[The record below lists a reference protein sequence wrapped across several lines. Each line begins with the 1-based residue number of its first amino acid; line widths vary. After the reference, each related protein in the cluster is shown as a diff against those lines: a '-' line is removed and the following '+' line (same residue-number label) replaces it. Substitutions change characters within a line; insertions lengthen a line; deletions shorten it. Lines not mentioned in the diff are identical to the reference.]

1 MRRIRKMRIVMLGAP
16 GSGKGTQAKKLM
28 NDKGISHISTG
39 DMLRSA
45 VEEGTQLG
53 LEARNVMES
62 GKLVS
67 DNLMM
72 GLIQEC
78 LSSKEIENGFI
89 LDGFPRT
96 TKQAID
102 LKDLL
107 EDMNIPL
114 DSALLMD
121 VDFEILMKR
130 LVGRR
135 TCSVTGKLLNVYFSS
150 PEELEE
156 CKNLGG
162 ELIKRE
168 DDNEETI
175 RNRLDVYKEKTEPLI
190 SYYENENLLKRVNA
204 EGSMEDVYKGLL
216 AAI

>member
-1 MRRIRKMRIVMLGAP
+1 MRIVMLGAP

-53 LEARNVMES
+53 LEARDVMES

-67 DNLMM
+67 DNLMI
-72 GLIQEC
+72 GLIKEC
-78 LSSKEIENGFI
+78 LSSKVLKNGFI

-107 EDMNIPL
+107 EDMNVPL

-121 VDFEILMKR
+121 VDLEILMKR
-130 LVGRR
+130 LTGRR

-150 PEELEE
+150 TEELAE
-156 CKNLGG
+156 CENLGG

-168 DDNEETI
+168 DDNEDTI

-204 EGSMEDVYKGLL
+204 EGSMEEVYKGLL
-216 AAI
+216 AAIYTNAS

>member
-1 MRRIRKMRIVMLGAP
+1 MLGAP

-39 DMLRSA
+39 DILRSA

-53 LEARNVMES
+53 LEARDIMES

-67 DNLMM
+67 DNLMI
-72 GLIQEC
+72 GLINEC
-78 LSSKEIENGFI
+78 LSSKELENGFI

-107 EDMNIPL
+107 EDMNMPL

-130 LVGRR
+130 LTGRR

-150 PEELEE
+150 PEELAE
-156 CKNLGG
+156 CENLGG

-168 DDNEETI
+168 DDNENTI

-190 SYYENENLLKRVNA
+190 SYYENEHLLKRVNA
-204 EGSMEDVYKGLL
+204 EGSMEEVYKGLL

>member
-1 MRRIRKMRIVMLGAP
+1 MLGAP

-28 NDKGISHISTG
+28 YDKGISHISTG

-53 LEARNVMES
+53 LEARDVMES

-67 DNLMM
+67 DNLMI
-72 GLIQEC
+72 GLIKEC
-78 LSSKEIENGFI
+78 LSSKALKNGFI

-107 EDMNIPL
+107 EDMNMPL

-121 VDFEILMKR
+121 VHLEILMKR
-130 LVGRR
+130 LTGRR

-150 PEELEE
+150 PEELAE
-156 CKNLGG
+156 CENLGG

-168 DDNEETI
+168 DDNENTI

-204 EGSMEDVYKGLL
+204 EGSMEEVYKGLL

>member
-1 MRRIRKMRIVMLGAP
+1 MRIVMLGAP

-53 LEARNVMES
+53 LEARDVMES

-67 DNLMM
+67 DNLMI
-72 GLIQEC
+72 GLIKEC
-78 LSSKEIENGFI
+78 LLSKALKNGFI

-107 EDMNIPL
+107 EDMNMPL

-135 TCSVTGKLLNVYFSS
+135 TCSITGKLLNVYFSS
-150 PEELEE
+150 PEELAE
-156 CKNLGG
+156 CENLGG

-168 DDNEETI
+168 DDNVDTI

-190 SYYENENLLKRVNA
+190 SYYENENLLKRINA
-204 EGSMEDVYKGLL
+204 EGSMEEVYKGLL

>member
-1 MRRIRKMRIVMLGAP
+1 MLGAP

-39 DMLRSA
+39 DMLRSS
-45 VEEGTQLG
+45 VEKGTEIG
-53 LEARNVMES
+53 LEARDVMES

-67 DNLMM
+67 DDLMI
-72 GLIQEC
+72 GLIKEC
-78 LSSKEIENGFI
+78 LLSKEIENGFI

-107 EDMNIPL
+107 EGMNMRL

-135 TCSVTGKLLNVYFSS
+135 TCSVTGKLLNIYFSS
-150 PEELEE
+150 PEDLAE
-156 CKNLGG
+156 CENLGG

-168 DDNEETI
+168 DDNEDTI

-204 EGSMEDVYKGLL
+204 EGSMEEVYKGLL
-216 AAI
+216 AAIKTNA

>member
-1 MRRIRKMRIVMLGAP
+1 MRIVMLGAP

-39 DMLRSA
+39 DMLRSS
-45 VEEGTQLG
+45 VERGTELG
-53 LEARNVMES
+53 LEARDVMES

-67 DNLMM
+67 DNLMI
-72 GLIQEC
+72 GLIKEC
-78 LSSKEIENGFI
+78 LSSIEIENGFI

-107 EDMNIPL
+107 EGMNMRL

-135 TCSVTGKLLNVYFSS
+135 TCSVSGKLLNIYFSS
-150 PEELEE
+150 PKDLAE
-156 CKNLGG
+156 CENLGG

-168 DDNEETI
+168 DDNEDTI

-204 EGSMEDVYKGLL
+204 EGSMEEVYKGLL
-216 AAI
+216 AVI

>member
-1 MRRIRKMRIVMLGAP
+1 MLGAP

-53 LEARNVMES
+53 LEARDVMES

-67 DNLMM
+67 DNLMI
-72 GLIQEC
+72 GLIKEC
-78 LSSKEIENGFI
+78 LSSKELENGFI

-107 EDMNIPL
+107 EDMNMPL
-114 DSALLMD
+114 DTALLMD
-121 VDFEILMKR
+121 VDLEILMKR
-130 LVGRR
+130 LTGRR
-135 TCSVTGKLLNVYFSS
+135 TCSVTGKLLNIYFSS
-150 PEELEE
+150 TEELAE
-156 CKNLGG
+156 CENLGG

-168 DDNEETI
+168 DDNEDTI

-204 EGSMEDVYKGLL
+204 EGSMEEVYKGLL

>member
-1 MRRIRKMRIVMLGAP
+1 MRIVMLGAP

-28 NDKGISHISTG
+28 NDKGVSHISTG

-53 LEARNVMES
+53 LEARDVMES

-67 DNLMM
+67 DNLMI
-72 GLIQEC
+72 GLIKEC
-78 LSSKEIENGFI
+78 LSSKALKNGFI

-107 EDMNIPL
+107 EDMNMPL

-121 VDFEILMKR
+121 VDLEILMKR
-130 LVGRR
+130 LTGRR

-150 PEELEE
+150 PEELVE
-156 CKNLGG
+156 CENLGG

-168 DDNEETI
+168 DDNENTI

-190 SYYENENLLKRVNA
+190 SYYENENLLKRVNS
-204 EGSMEDVYKGLL
+204 EGSMEEVYKGLL

>member
-1 MRRIRKMRIVMLGAP
+1 MRIVMLGAP

-53 LEARNVMES
+53 LEARDVMES

-67 DNLMM
+67 DNLMI

-78 LSSKEIENGFI
+78 LSSKELKNGFI

-107 EDMNIPL
+107 EDMNMPL

-121 VDFEILMKR
+121 VDLEILMKR
-130 LVGRR
+130 LTGRR

-150 PEELEE
+150 PEELAE
-156 CKNLGG
+156 CENLGG

-168 DDNEETI
+168 DDNENTI

-204 EGSMEDVYKGLL
+204 EGSMEEVYKGLL

>member
-1 MRRIRKMRIVMLGAP
+1 MLGAP

-28 NDKGISHISTG
+28 DDKGISHISTG
-39 DMLRSA
+39 DILRSA

-53 LEARNVMES
+53 LEARDIMES

-67 DNLMM
+67 DNLMI
-72 GLIQEC
+72 GLINEC
-78 LSSKEIENGFI
+78 LSSKELENGFI

-107 EDMNIPL
+107 EDMNMPL

-130 LVGRR
+130 LTGRR

-150 PEELEE
+150 PEELAE
-156 CKNLGG
+156 CENLGG

-168 DDNEETI
+168 DDNENTI

-190 SYYENENLLKRVNA
+190 SYYENEHLLKRVNA
-204 EGSMEDVYKGLL
+204 EGSMEEVYKGLL

>member
-1 MRRIRKMRIVMLGAP
+1 MLGAP

-39 DMLRSA
+39 DMLRLA

-67 DNLMM
+67 DNLMI

>member
-1 MRRIRKMRIVMLGAP
+1 MRIVMLGAP

-39 DMLRSA
+39 DMLRSS
-45 VEEGTQLG
+45 VEKGTELG
-53 LEARNVMES
+53 LEARDVMES

-67 DNLMM
+67 DNLMI
-72 GLIQEC
+72 GLIKEC
-78 LSSKEIENGFI
+78 LSSIEIENGFI

-107 EDMNIPL
+107 EGMNMRL

-135 TCSVTGKLLNVYFSS
+135 TCSVTGKLLNIYFSS
-150 PEELEE
+150 PEDLAE
-156 CKNLGG
+156 CENLGG

-168 DDNEETI
+168 DDNEDTI

-190 SYYENENLLKRVNA
+190 TYYENENLLKRVNA
-204 EGSMEDVYKGLL
+204 EGSTEEVYKGLL

>member
-1 MRRIRKMRIVMLGAP
+1 MI
-16 GSGKGTQAKKLM
+16 
-28 NDKGISHISTG
+28 
-39 DMLRSA
+39 
-45 VEEGTQLG
+45 
-53 LEARNVMES
+53 
-62 GKLVS
+62 
-67 DNLMM
+67 
-72 GLIQEC
+72 GLIKEC
-78 LSSKEIENGFI
+78 LSSKELKNGFI

-107 EDMNIPL
+107 EDMNMPL

-121 VDFEILMKR
+121 VDLEILMKR
-130 LVGRR
+130 LTGRR

-150 PEELEE
+150 TEELAE
-156 CKNLGG
+156 CENLGG

-168 DDNEETI
+168 DDNEDTI

-204 EGSMEDVYKGLL
+204 EGSMEEVYKGLF

>member
-1 MRRIRKMRIVMLGAP
+1 MRIVMLGAP

-45 VEEGTQLG
+45 VEDGTQLG
-53 LEARNVMES
+53 LEARDVMES

-67 DNLMM
+67 DNLMI
-72 GLIQEC
+72 GLIKEC
-78 LSSKEIENGFI
+78 LSSKALKNGFI

-107 EDMNIPL
+107 EDMNMPL

-121 VDFEILMKR
+121 VHLEILMKR
-130 LVGRR
+130 LTGRR

-150 PEELEE
+150 PEELAE

-168 DDNEETI
+168 DDNENTI

-204 EGSMEDVYKGLL
+204 EGSMEEVYKGLL

>member
-1 MRRIRKMRIVMLGAP
+1 MRIVMLGAP

-53 LEARNVMES
+53 LEARDVMES

-67 DNLMM
+67 DNLMI
-72 GLIQEC
+72 GLIKEC
-78 LSSKEIENGFI
+78 LSSKELENGFI

-107 EDMNIPL
+107 EDMNMPL
-114 DSALLMD
+114 DLAILMH

-135 TCSVTGKLLNVYFSS
+135 TCSVTGKLLNIYFSS

-156 CKNLGG
+156 SENLGG

-168 DDNEETI
+168 DDNEDTI

-190 SYYENENLLKRVNA
+190 SYYENENLLKSINA
-204 EGSMEDVYKGLL
+204 EGSMEEVYKGLL

>member
-1 MRRIRKMRIVMLGAP
+1 MRIVMLGAP

-39 DMLRSA
+39 DMLRSS
-45 VEEGTQLG
+45 VEKGTELG
-53 LEARNVMES
+53 LKARDVMES

-67 DNLMM
+67 DNLMI
-72 GLIQEC
+72 GLIKEC

-107 EDMNIPL
+107 EGMNMRL

-135 TCSVTGKLLNVYFSS
+135 TCSVTGKLLNIYFSS
-150 PEELEE
+150 PEDLAE
-156 CKNLGG
+156 CENLGG

-168 DDNEETI
+168 DDNEDTI

-204 EGSMEDVYKGLL
+204 EGSMEEVYMGLL

>member
-1 MRRIRKMRIVMLGAP
+1 MLGAP

-28 NDKGISHISTG
+28 NDKGIAHISTG

-53 LEARNVMES
+53 LEAREVMES

-67 DNLMM
+67 DNLMI
-72 GLIQEC
+72 GLIKEC
-78 LSSKEIENGFI
+78 LSSKELEKGFI

-102 LKDLL
+102 LRDLL
-107 EDMNIPL
+107 QDINMPL
-114 DSALLMD
+114 DSAILMD

-150 PEELEE
+150 PEELAE
-156 CKNLGG
+156 CENLGG

-168 DDNEETI
+168 DDNEDTI
-175 RNRLDVYKEKTEPLI
+175 RNRLHVYKQKTEPLI
-190 SYYENENLLKRVNA
+190 SYYESDNLLKRINA
-204 EGSMEDVYKGLL
+204 EGSMEEVYMGLL

>member
-1 MRRIRKMRIVMLGAP
+1 MRIVMLGAP

-53 LEARNVMES
+53 LEARDVMES

-67 DNLMM
+67 DNLMI
-72 GLIQEC
+72 GLIKEC
-78 LSSKEIENGFI
+78 LLSKALKNGFI

-107 EDMNIPL
+107 EGMNMPL

-121 VDFEILMKR
+121 VDLEILMKR
-130 LVGRR
+130 LTGRR

-150 PEELEE
+150 PEELAE
-156 CKNLGG
+156 CENLGG

-168 DDNEETI
+168 DDNENTI

-204 EGSMEDVYKGLL
+204 EGSMEEVYKGLL
-216 AAI
+216 AAIYTNAS

>member
-1 MRRIRKMRIVMLGAP
+1 MRIVMLGAP

-39 DMLRSA
+39 DMLRSS
-45 VEEGTQLG
+45 VEKGTEIG
-53 LEARNVMES
+53 LEARDVMES

-67 DNLMM
+67 DDLMI
-72 GLIQEC
+72 GLIKEC
-78 LSSKEIENGFI
+78 LLSEEIENGFI

-107 EDMNIPL
+107 EGMNMRL

-135 TCSVTGKLLNVYFSS
+135 TCSVTGKLLNIYFSS
-150 PEELEE
+150 PEDLAE
-156 CKNLGG
+156 CENLGG

-168 DDNEETI
+168 DDNEDTI

-204 EGSMEDVYKGLL
+204 EGSMEEVYKGLL

>member
-1 MRRIRKMRIVMLGAP
+1 MRIVMLGAP

-53 LEARNVMES
+53 LEARDVMES

-67 DNLMM
+67 DNLMI

-107 EDMNIPL
+107 EDMNMPL

-135 TCSVTGKLLNVYFSS
+135 TCSITGKLLNVYFSS
-150 PEELEE
+150 PEELAE
-156 CKNLGG
+156 CENLGG

-168 DDNEETI
+168 DDNEDTI

-204 EGSMEDVYKGLL
+204 EGSMEEVYKGLL

>member
-1 MRRIRKMRIVMLGAP
+1 MRIVMLGAP

-53 LEARNVMES
+53 LEARDVMES

-67 DNLMM
+67 DNLMI

-78 LSSKEIENGFI
+78 LSSKELKNGFI

-107 EDMNIPL
+107 EDMNMPL

-150 PEELEE
+150 PEELAE
-156 CKNLGG
+156 CENLGG

-168 DDNEETI
+168 DDNENTI

-204 EGSMEDVYKGLL
+204 EGSMEEVYKGLL

>member
-1 MRRIRKMRIVMLGAP
+1 MRIVMLGAP

-67 DNLMM
+67 DNLMI

>member
-1 MRRIRKMRIVMLGAP
+1 MRIVMLGAP

-45 VEEGTQLG
+45 VEDGTQLG
-53 LEARNVMES
+53 LEARDVMES

-67 DNLMM
+67 DNLMI
-72 GLIQEC
+72 GLIKEC
-78 LSSKEIENGFI
+78 LSSKALKNGFI

-107 EDMNIPL
+107 EDMNMPL

-121 VDFEILMKR
+121 VHLEILMKR
-130 LVGRR
+130 LTGRR

-150 PEELEE
+150 PEELAE

-168 DDNEETI
+168 DDNENTI

-204 EGSMEDVYKGLL
+204 EGSMEEVYKGLL
-216 AAI
+216 AAIYTNAS

>member
-1 MRRIRKMRIVMLGAP
+1 MRIVMLGAP

-53 LEARNVMES
+53 LEARDVMES

-67 DNLMM
+67 DNLMI
-72 GLIQEC
+72 GLIKEC
-78 LSSKEIENGFI
+78 LSSKELKNGFI

-107 EDMNIPL
+107 EDMNMPL

-121 VDFEILMKR
+121 VDLEILMKR
-130 LVGRR
+130 LTGRR

-150 PEELEE
+150 TEELAE
-156 CKNLGG
+156 CENLGG

-168 DDNEETI
+168 DDNEDTI

>member
-1 MRRIRKMRIVMLGAP
+1 MRIVMLGAP

-67 DNLMM
+67 DNLMI

-150 PEELEE
+150 PEELAE
-156 CKNLGG
+156 CENLGG

-168 DDNEETI
+168 DDNEDTI

-204 EGSMEDVYKGLL
+204 EGSMEEVYKGLL

>member
-1 MRRIRKMRIVMLGAP
+1 MLGAP

-39 DMLRSA
+39 DMLRSS
-45 VEEGTQLG
+45 VEKGTELG
-53 LEARNVMES
+53 LKARDVMES

-67 DNLMM
+67 DNLMI
-72 GLIQEC
+72 GLIKEC

-107 EDMNIPL
+107 EGMNMRL

-135 TCSVTGKLLNVYFSS
+135 TCSVTGKLLNIYFSS
-150 PEELEE
+150 PEDLAE
-156 CKNLGG
+156 CENLGG

-168 DDNEETI
+168 DDNEDTI
-175 RNRLDVYKEKTEPLI
+175 RNRLDVYKEMTEPLI

-204 EGSMEDVYKGLL
+204 EGSMEEVYMGLL

>member
-1 MRRIRKMRIVMLGAP
+1 MLGAP

-28 NDKGISHISTG
+28 NDKEITHISTG

-45 VEEGTQLG
+45 VEKGTELG
-53 LEARNVMES
+53 LEARDVMES

-67 DNLMM
+67 DNLMI
-72 GLIQEC
+72 GLIKEC
-78 LSSKEIENGFI
+78 LSSKELENGFI

-96 TKQAID
+96 TKQATD

-107 EDMNIPL
+107 EDMNMPL

-130 LVGRR
+130 LTGRR

-150 PEELEE
+150 PEELAE
-156 CKNLGG
+156 CENLGG

-168 DDNEETI
+168 DDNEDTI

-204 EGSMEDVYKGLL
+204 EGSMEEVYKGLL
-216 AAI
+216 AAIQTNA

>member
-1 MRRIRKMRIVMLGAP
+1 MRIVMLGAP

-39 DMLRSA
+39 DMLRSS
-45 VEEGTQLG
+45 VEKGTEIG
-53 LEARNVMES
+53 LEARDVMES

-67 DNLMM
+67 DDLMI
-72 GLIQEC
+72 GLIKEC
-78 LSSKEIENGFI
+78 LLSKEIENGFI

-107 EDMNIPL
+107 EGMNMRL

-135 TCSVTGKLLNVYFSS
+135 TCSVTGKLLNIYFSS
-150 PEELEE
+150 PEDLAE
-156 CKNLGG
+156 CENLGG

-168 DDNEETI
+168 DDNEDTI

-204 EGSMEDVYKGLL
+204 EGSMEEVYKGLL

>member
-1 MRRIRKMRIVMLGAP
+1 MRIVMLGAP

-53 LEARNVMES
+53 LEARDVMES

-67 DNLMM
+67 DNLMI

-78 LSSKEIENGFI
+78 LSSKELKNGFI

-107 EDMNIPL
+107 EDMNMPL

-121 VDFEILMKR
+121 LDLEILMKR
-130 LVGRR
+130 LTGRR

-150 PEELEE
+150 PEELAE
-156 CKNLGG
+156 CENLGG

-168 DDNEETI
+168 DDNEDTI
-175 RNRLDVYKEKTEPLI
+175 RNRLDVYREKTEPLI

-204 EGSMEDVYKGLL
+204 EGSMEEVYKGLL

>member
-1 MRRIRKMRIVMLGAP
+1 MRIVMLGAP

-53 LEARNVMES
+53 LEARVVMES

-67 DNLMM
+67 DNLMI
-72 GLIQEC
+72 GLIKEC
-78 LSSKEIENGFI
+78 LSSKALKNGFI

-107 EDMNIPL
+107 EDMNMPL

-135 TCSVTGKLLNVYFSS
+135 TWSVTGKLLNVYFSS
-150 PEELEE
+150 PEELAE
-156 CKNLGG
+156 CENLGG

-168 DDNEETI
+168 DDNENTI

-190 SYYENENLLKRVNA
+190 SYYENENLLKRVNS
-204 EGSMEDVYKGLL
+204 EGSMEEVYKGLL
-216 AAI
+216 AAIYTNAS

>member
-1 MRRIRKMRIVMLGAP
+1 
-16 GSGKGTQAKKLM
+16 M

-39 DMLRSA
+39 DILRSA

-53 LEARNVMES
+53 LEARDIMES

-67 DNLMM
+67 DNLMI
-72 GLIQEC
+72 GLINEC
-78 LSSKEIENGFI
+78 LSSKELENGFI

-107 EDMNIPL
+107 EDMNMPL

-130 LVGRR
+130 LTGRR

-150 PEELEE
+150 PEELAE
-156 CKNLGG
+156 CENLGG

-168 DDNEETI
+168 DDNENTI

-190 SYYENENLLKRVNA
+190 SYYENEHLLKRVNA
-204 EGSMEDVYKGLL
+204 EGSMEEVYKGLL

>member
-1 MRRIRKMRIVMLGAP
+1 MRIVMLGAP

-67 DNLMM
+67 DNLMI

-135 TCSVTGKLLNVYFSS
+135 TCSVTGKLLNVYFSK
-150 PEELEE
+150 PEDLEE
-156 CKNLGG
+156 CENLGG

-204 EGSMEDVYKGLL
+204 EGSMEEVYKGLL

>member
-1 MRRIRKMRIVMLGAP
+1 MLGAP

-53 LEARNVMES
+53 LEARDVMES

-67 DNLMM
+67 DNLMI
-72 GLIQEC
+72 GLIKEC
-78 LSSKEIENGFI
+78 LSSKVLENGFI

-150 PEELEE
+150 PEELAE
-156 CKNLGG
+156 CENLGG

-168 DDNEETI
+168 DDNEDTI

-204 EGSMEDVYKGLL
+204 EGSMEEVYKGLL
-216 AAI
+216 AAIYTNAS